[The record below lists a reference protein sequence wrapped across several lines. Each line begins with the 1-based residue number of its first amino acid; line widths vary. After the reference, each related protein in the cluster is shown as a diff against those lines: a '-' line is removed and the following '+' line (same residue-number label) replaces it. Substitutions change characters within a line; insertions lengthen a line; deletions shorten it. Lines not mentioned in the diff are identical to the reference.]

1 MTKIP
6 TSSQQ
11 DLLRITQ
18 KVRISTSEIVLLQAD
33 VNYTVFSLISG
44 EKIIAS
50 STLKHFE
57 KTFPQ
62 NQFLRINKSQ
72 ILNKAF
78 VKNISHNR
86 VTLKNEQVMTVSR
99 RRIQYVHDNI

>member
-1 MTKIP
+1 MNKNTP
-6 TSSQQ
+6 SSPQ
-11 DLLRITQ
+11 DLLNISQ
-18 KVRISTSEIVLLQAD
+18 KIKIPPSEIMLLQAD
-33 VNYTVFSLISG
+33 VNYTIFKLISG
-44 EKIIAS
+44 EKIVAS

-78 VKNISHNR
+78 VKNISYNR
-86 VTLKNEQVMTVSR
+86 VTLKNEQVITVSR